1 VRRRLKDGASWERHK
16 KRTRRVDRKTGRK
29 LPIAAVSMPNQNRSN
44 LDWQSDWQFGLN
56 GAASSVGITI
66 RRISRLPTLPDGS
79 GEGGLEMTQ
88 ANQIKKSDDFKLVIV
103 FRIEGQN
110 SRAIIL
116 RFVGIAATLVAIGVK
131 LALMTATRTH

>member
-1 VRRRLKDGASWERHK
+1 MAPAGSDTRNERGVLTGKLDANFLSQLFQCQIRTVAICIGNLTGNSAESGAESSAGK
-16 KRTRRVDRKTGRK
+16 A
-29 LPIAAVSMPNQNRSN
+29 IRS
-44 LDWQSDWQFGLN
+44 
-56 GAASSVGITI
+56 
-66 RRISRLPTLPDGS
+66 ISRLPTLPDGS

-116 RFVGIAATLVAIGVK
+116 RFAGIAATLVAIAIK
-131 LALMTATRTH
+131 LALIIATRTH

>member
-1 VRRRLKDGASWERHK
+1 MRI
-16 KRTRRVDRKTGRK
+16 T
-29 LPIAAVSMPNQNRSN
+29 IAESSN
-44 LDWQSDWQFGLN
+44 PKP
-56 GAASSVGITI
+56 I

-116 RFVGIAATLVAIGVK
+116 RFIGIAATLIAIAVK
-131 LALMTATRTH
+131 VVVMFSARAH